1 MLNWADNLVFGGLTL
16 CTTEKNVWW
25 ENFEINWKAMKDTL
39 LPCSLPVL
47 GRKFAVRLQI
57 CPTKV
62 FLLFMQTTKNVGFLL
77 NQLTSRFLFFCVLF
91 CFVFFKYNSRTFFAW
106 LEGKRV
112 VLLREKNNNSRHTN
126 YDSSSPLKYTHTQ
139 KTKQNKNRNSREV
152 FTGLFLY

>member
-1 MLNWADNLVFGGLTL
+1 MFGGKTL
-16 CTTEKNVWW
+16 KLTEKPC
-25 ENFEINWKAMKDTL
+25 KTSLTMKDTL
-39 LPCSLPVL
+39 LPCLLPVL

-62 FLLFMQTTKNVGFLL
+62 FLLCMQTDQKRGLLL
-77 NQLTSRFLFFCVLF
+77 NQLTSRFLFFLRFVLF
-91 CFVFFKYNSRTFFAW
+91 FSNIIAEHFLHDLKERESFY
-106 LEGKRV
+106 LEK
-112 VLLREKNNNSRHTN
+112 KNNNSRHLN